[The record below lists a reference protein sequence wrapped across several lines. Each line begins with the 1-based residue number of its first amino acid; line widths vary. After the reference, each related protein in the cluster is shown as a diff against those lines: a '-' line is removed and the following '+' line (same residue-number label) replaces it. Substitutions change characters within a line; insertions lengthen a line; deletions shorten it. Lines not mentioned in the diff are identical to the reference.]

1 MVTNHLQIQRGIER
15 MSKDYAYEHCLLETA
30 PRLKKRGHENYQ
42 ELASNLCRMRV
53 DTMPDEEAGRQ
64 FASNVNLSDHLL
76 DGTRRSFAMEV
87 FGDVA
92 LVDDYHE
99 FPVIAIT
106 SGPHDEEGDQKVYIE
121 PSILKDNIDSFNEL
135 PVYFNHQRTPDDLL
149 GMAINPE
156 YVELEDGLQAV
167 KLMARIHKDAMK
179 ANEVLEKI
187 ENGDMTH
194 VSIDWLSKDVDV
206 LGEPFATDI
215 RPVEVSFID
224 NETRTPVCD
233 ACTIETKCEKN
244 EDESCSCGGDEKQTC
259 TCEHGTTSEETMT
272 EEIVEN
278 KSENNPIV
286 EREFAAMKDQLVEMK
301 SIHAELTSTHE
312 EALATIAKFEEA
324 EEARKVEA
332 AKARVSGFVDAI
344 INKEAILGSVS
355 DETREERVKE
365 LNAWDEIKLEGF
377 SIAMDSMPVPE
388 ETERTFGKGKSVEAE
403 AKPEEAEAPETK
415 RMFAM
420 KDGSIVFNGLEEE
433 NKEE

>member
-1 MVTNHLQIQRGIER
+1 

-30 PRLKKRGHENYQ
+30 PRLKKRGHKNYK
-42 ELASNLCRMRV
+42 ELASNLCRMRI
-53 DTMPDEEAGRQ
+53 DTMPEEEAGRK
-64 FASNVNLSDHLL
+64 FASNENNQ
-76 DGTRRSFAMEV
+76 DGTRRTFAMEM
-87 FGDVA
+87 FGEAV

-106 SGPHDEEGDQKVYIE
+106 SGPHDVEGDQKVYIE
-121 PSILKDNIDSFNEL
+121 PTILKDNIEAFNEL

-244 EDESCSCGGDEKQTC
+244 EEESCSCGGDDKQTC

-272 EEIVEN
+272 EEIVKTKE
-278 KSENNPIV
+278 SNPIV
-286 EREFAAMKDQLVEMK
+286 EREFASMKNKLEEMQ
-301 SIHAELTSTHE
+301 SVHAELTSTHE

-324 EEARKVEA
+324 EEARKVEL

-344 INKEAILGSVS
+344 INKEALLGKVN
-355 DETREERVKE
+355 DETREERTKE

-377 SIAMDSMPVPE
+377 SIAMEGMTVPE
-388 ETERTFGKGKSVEAE
+388 ETERTFGKGKAQDAE
-403 AKPEEAEAPETK
+403 SKPIEEVPETK

-420 KDGSIVFNGLEEE
+420 KDGQIVFNGLEEE

>member
-1 MVTNHLQIQRGIER
+1 
-15 MSKDYAYEHCLLETA
+15 MSKEYAYEHCLLETA

-53 DTMPDEEAGRQ
+53 DTMPDKEAGRQ
-64 FASNVNLSDHLL
+64 FASNANLSDHLL

-121 PSILKDNIDSFNEL
+121 PSILKDNIEAFNEL

-156 YVELEDGLQAV
+156 YVELDDGLQAV
-167 KLMARIHKDAMK
+167 KLMARIHKDANK

-233 ACTIETKCEKN
+233 ACTIEGGKECNEHREFGEK
-244 EDESCSCGGDEKQTC
+244 ESDCGGACGGHEEDSC
-259 TCEHGTTSEETMT
+259 ACDSHGNNSE
-272 EEIVEN
+272 VEN
-278 KSENNPIV
+278 MAEEEKTTVSEAETIT
-286 EREFAAMKDQLVEMK
+286 EREFASMK
-301 SIHAELTSTHE
+301 SKLDEMTTSFDELNTKHE
-312 EALATIAKFEEA
+312 EALAIVKKYEEA
-324 EEARKVEA
+324 DAERAEEELKAKKTSLVNSIIDKEA
-332 AKARVSGFVDAI
+332 LLGKLEEDNKDARV
-344 INKEAILGSVS
+344 
-355 DETREERVKE
+355 EE
-365 LNAWDEIKLEGF
+365 LSLWDDVKLEGF
-377 SIAMDSMPVPE
+377 SIAMESMPIPE
-388 ETERTFGKGKSVEAE
+388 EAERTFGKGKAHDADESPVEV
-403 AKPEEAEAPETK
+403 EEVP
-415 RMFAM
+415 RIFAM
-420 KDGSIVFNGLEEE
+420 KDGRISFTGE
-433 NKEE
+433 KE

>member
-1 MVTNHLQIQRGIER
+1 MNQQQIQRGIEK
-15 MSKDYAYEHCLLETA
+15 MSKEYAYEHCLLETA

-42 ELASNLCRMRV
+42 ELASNLCKMRV

-64 FASNVNLSDHLL
+64 FASNVNGNV
-76 DGTRRSFAMEV
+76 DGTKRTFAMEV

-99 FPVIAIT
+99 FPVVAIT
-106 SGPHDEEGDQKVYIE
+106 SGPHDEDGDQKVFIE
-121 PSILKDNIDSFNEL
+121 PSILKDNLEAFNEL

-167 KLMARIHKDAMK
+167 KLMARIHKDAQK

-233 ACTIETKCEKN
+233 ACTIETKCEEK
-244 EDESCSCGGDEKQTC
+244 EESCDCDGHEEKQVPV
-259 TCEHGTTSEETMT
+259 EHGSTSEVTMT
-272 EEIVEN
+272 EEVVEN
-278 KSENNPIV
+278 KSESKIV
-286 EREFAAMKDQLVEMK
+286 EREFAAMKDKLVEME
-301 SIHAELTSTHE
+301 SVLAEKTSEHE
-312 EALATIAKFEEA
+312 EALKIIAKFEEA

-332 AKARVSGFVDAI
+332 QKARVSGFVDAI
-344 INKEAILGSVS
+344 INKEALLGKVD
-355 DETREERVKE
+355 DENKEERMKE

-377 SIAMDSMPVPE
+377 SIAMEQIPVPE

-403 AKPEEAEAPETK
+403 AKPEEVEAPETK

-420 KDGSIVFNGLEEE
+420 KDGRIVFNGVEEE

>member
-1 MVTNHLQIQRGIER
+1 

-30 PRLKKRGHENYQ
+30 PRLKKRGHKNYK

-53 DTMPDEEAGRQ
+53 DTMPEEEAGRQ
-64 FASNVNLSDHLL
+64 FASNHEIKEE
-76 DGTRRSFAMEV
+76 GTRRTFAMEM

-106 SGPHDEEGDQKVYIE
+106 SGPHDEGGDQKVYIE
-121 PSILKDNIDSFNEL
+121 PTILKDNIEAFNEL

-167 KLMARIHKDAMK
+167 KLMARIHKDAVK

-224 NETRTPVCD
+224 NDTRTPVCD
-233 ACTIETKCEKN
+233 ACTIEKKCEGHETKKA
-244 EDESCSCGGDEKQTC
+244 CGCEGDHEEAC
-259 TCEHGTTSEETMT
+259 TCDNGTTSEETMT
-272 EEIVEN
+272 EEVVET
-278 KSENNPIV
+278 KTKESNPIV
-286 EREFAAMKDQLVEMK
+286 EREFASMKNKLEEMQ
-301 SIHAELTSTHE
+301 SVHAELTSTHE

-324 EEARKVEA
+324 EEARKVEL

-344 INKEAILGSVS
+344 INKEALLGKVN
-355 DETREERVKE
+355 DETREERTKE

-377 SIAMDSMPVPE
+377 SIAMEGMAVPE
-388 ETERTFGKGKSVEAE
+388 ETERTFGKGKAQDAE
-403 AKPEEAEAPETK
+403 SKPIEEVPETK

-420 KDGSIVFNGLEEE
+420 KDGQIVFNGLEEE

>member
-1 MVTNHLQIQRGIER
+1 MNQQQIQRGIEK
-15 MSKDYAYEHCLLETA
+15 MSKEYAYEHCLLETA

-64 FASNVNLSDHLL
+64 FASKDSNCN
-76 DGTRRSFAMEV
+76 GTRRSFAMEV

-121 PSILKDNIDSFNEL
+121 PSILKDNIEAFNEL

-156 YVELEDGLQAV
+156 YVELDDGLQAV
-167 KLMARIHKDAMK
+167 KLMARIHKDAQK

-233 ACTIETKCEKN
+233 ACTIETKCEEN
-244 EDESCSCGGDEKQTC
+244 EGESCSCGGDEKQAC
-259 TCEHGTTSEETMT
+259 TCEHGSTSEVTMT
-272 EEIVEN
+272 EEVIETKN
-278 KSENNPIV
+278 ENPIV
-286 EREFAAMKDQLVEMK
+286 EREFAAMKDKLAEME
-301 SIHAELTSTHE
+301 SVLAEKTSAHE

-324 EEARKVEA
+324 EELRNVEA

-344 INKEAILGSVS
+344 INKEALLGKVD
-355 DETREERVKE
+355 DETKEERMKE

-377 SIAMDSMPVPE
+377 SIAMEQMPVPE

-403 AKPEEAEAPETK
+403 AKPEEIDAPETS

-420 KDGSIVFNGLEEE
+420 KDGRIVFNGNEEE
-433 NKEE
+433 NKE

>member
-1 MVTNHLQIQRGIER
+1 MNQQQIQRGIEK
-15 MSKDYAYEHCLLETA
+15 MSKEYAYEHCLLETA

-64 FASNVNLSDHLL
+64 FASNVNGNV
-76 DGTRRSFAMEV
+76 DGTKRTFAMEV

-92 LVDDYHE
+92 LVEDYHE

-121 PSILKDNIDSFNEL
+121 PTILKDNIEAFNEL

-156 YVELEDGLQAV
+156 YVELDDGLQAV
-167 KLMARIHKDAMK
+167 KLMARIHKDANK

-233 ACTIETKCEKN
+233 ACTIETKCEEK
-244 EDESCSCGGDEKQTC
+244 EESCDCNGHEEKQVPV
-259 TCEHGTTSEETMT
+259 EHGSTSEVTMT
-272 EEIVEN
+272 EEVVEN
-278 KSENNPIV
+278 KSESNPIV
-286 EREFAAMKDQLVEMK
+286 EREFAAMKDKLAEME
-301 SIHAELTSTHE
+301 SVLAEKTSAHE
-312 EALATIAKFEEA
+312 EALKTIAKFEEA
-324 EEARKVEA
+324 EELRNVEA

-344 INKEAILGSVS
+344 INKEALLGKVN
-355 DETREERVKE
+355 DDNKEERMKE

-377 SIAMDSMPVPE
+377 SIAMEQMPVPE

-403 AKPEEAEAPETK
+403 AKPEEVDAPEVS
-415 RMFAM
+415 RLFAM
-420 KDGSIVFNGLEEE
+420 KDGRIVFNSGEEE